1 EGVSRPVMEVYPY
14 AWVYFISFVLVTAFV
29 VLNLFIG
36 IIVSTMQERHFEDE
50 SLRQAEQD
58 QRAHNEREE
67 MLRLIRE
74 LNDKV
79 DRLQR

>member
-1 EGVSRPVMEVYPY
+1 MGSEMCIRDS
-14 AWVYFISFVLVTAFV
+14 AWIYFISFVLVTAFV

-50 SLRQAEQD
+50 SQRQAEQD
-58 QRAHNEREE
+58 ERAHVEREE

-74 LNDKV
+74 LNEKM